1 MPDQQEKKQ
10 ADQKQPVKNIM
21 PSKYVTPYDQNRDPY
36 YGVEYDPYAK
46 KSHDAR

>member
-1 MPDQQEKKQ
+1 MSDKKQDQQAK
-10 ADQKQPVKNIM
+10 PPRNIM
-21 PSKYVTPYDQNRDPY
+21 SGKYDTIYDQNRDPY